1 MSEHSWKFFGV
12 GGFDQVSL
20 TTGEDIAHSDFLM
33 VGRNGVFYHRKGQ
46 DWDAT
51 ITKIVEQPI
60 NVRQASWS
68 PYKKVAR
75 FVTSQIEKFAGERG
89 GARGAIGHDDAG
101 CGDGPPRGLVPR
113 RAVTSPASRLRRSS
127 CLALRDATRAHS
139 HLTGVPLVR
148 SFR

>member
-20 TTGEDIAHSDFLM
+20 TTGEDIAHSDFLI

-75 FVTSQIEKFAGERG
+75 FVTSQIEKFAGERAAQSDTMMQGAVTVPPG
-89 GARGAIGHDDAG
+89 GSCPAERSLRL
-101 CGDGPPRGLVPR
+101 PPVFAVPR
-113 RAVTSPASRLRRSS
+113 ASRFGMLQG
-127 CLALRDATRAHS
+127 LTRI
-139 HLTGVPLVR
+139 
-148 SFR
+148 